1 MTGALFR
8 GFEDYVPES
17 LDFADGVSGIDCSAH
32 ILVNFQSN
40 CNTI

>member
-1 MTGALFR
+1 MAGAFFS

-32 ILVNFQSN
+32 IFCAL
-40 CNTI
+40 CGKLR